1 MREYVLIHHQ
11 NSMHVHDSGPNTI
24 QLSSD
29 ESAYCSPT
37 VRKQM
42 FPDTEEASTE
52 VAPQPQDVAH
62 AL

>member
-1 MREYVLIHHQ
+1 
-11 NSMHVHDSGPNTI
+11 MHVHDSGPNTI